1 MKISREG
8 VLLIKSFEGFR
19 PRAQLGS
26 DGCWIVGY
34 GHTAS
39 AREGA
44 TISEA
49 EAELLLQYDL
59 IPVQTALVE
68 GLTRPVNQHQYDAL
82 ASFAF
87 SVGTEAFRASD
98 VLARVNSG
106 AETQAAEALVAW
118 PEPPVRDA
126 GLRRRAAERALF
138 KADPASAV
146 TLSDLL
152 VAPVSG
158 TEPSPAPEAP
168 ASKAPA
174 TEIADEVPIFAP
186 EAPAVAFEVAANVG
200 QTGSVLSVAQPA
212 DPAADVSPPSVT
224 ALTPS
229 PADVNQGA
237 LSVTA
242 VPATSTSL
250 AADTVTGAV
259 APSQPVTPGVLDE
272 AAAQGELQT
281 TGVLAEGAA
290 LTTPR
295 LVWPDGQGA
304 NVSFENQG
312 RLDPVNDRDVPTEPI
327 DAGTSGFSWRRVWA
341 YLVMGGFGLVSLAM
355 SMAAL
360 RMASMADTDTTSIL
374 AIAGVLAAIGAICV
388 GVSAYNI
395 YQRLS
400 DDR

>member
-19 PRAQLGS
+19 PRAQLAS
-26 DGCWIVGY
+26 DGRWIVGY

-44 TISEA
+44 SVSEA

-106 AETQAAEALVAW
+106 AETQAAEALIAW

-152 VAPVSG
+152 VAPVSDP
-158 TEPSPAPEAP
+158 EPSPMTDDSAV
-168 ASKAPA
+168 
-174 TEIADEVPIFAP
+174 EIADEVPIFAP
-186 EAPAVAFEVAANVG
+186 EAPAVALAVAANVG

-212 DPAADVSPPSVT
+212 DPAADFSPPSVT

-229 PADVNQGA
+229 PAEGIQGA
-237 LSVTA
+237 PAATA
-242 VPATSTSL
+242 VPATSTIL
-250 AADTVTGAV
+250 AADPGAGAV
-259 APSQPVTPGVLDE
+259 APVQPLTPGVLDQ

-312 RLDPVNDRDVPTEPI
+312 RLDPVNDRDNPTEPL
-327 DAGTSGFSWRRVWA
+327 DAPTSGFSWRRVWA

>member
-174 TEIADEVPIFAP
+174 AEIADEVPIFAP

-212 DPAADVSPPSVT
+212 DPAAEVSPPSVT

-229 PADVNQGA
+229 PADVIQGA

-250 AADTVTGAV
+250 AADPVTGAV

-327 DAGTSGFSWRRVWA
+327 DAGTSGFSWGRVWA

>member
-19 PRAQLGS
+19 PRAQLAS
-26 DGCWIVGY
+26 DGRWIVGY

-44 TISEA
+44 SVSEA

-158 TEPSPAPEAP
+158 PEPSPAPEAP
-168 ASKAPA
+168 ARTAPA
-174 TEIADEVPIFAP
+174 VEIADEVPIY
-186 EAPAVAFEVAANVG
+186 APAVALAVAENVG
-200 QTGSVLSVAQPA
+200 QSGSVLSIAQPA
-212 DPAADVSPPSVT
+212 DPAADFSPPSVMPQ
-224 ALTPS
+224 TPS
-229 PADVNQGA
+229 PAEVIQGTPA
-237 LSVTA
+237 GTA
-242 VPATSTSL
+242 VPATSTIL
-250 AADTVTGAV
+250 AADPVTGAV
-259 APSQPVTPGVLDE
+259 APIQPLTPGVLDQ

-295 LVWPDGQGA
+295 LVWPDSQGA

-312 RLDPVNDRDVPTEPI
+312 RLDPVNGVDGPTEPI
-327 DAGTSGFSWRRVWA
+327 DAPTSGFSWRRVWA